1 MSRDNSPGKGM
12 RKRNQSFLETHR
24 RPRKH
29 SHAKHKRRTKINEN
43 TRTAHALQL
52 DEFKR
57 TESREPNERTK
68 KVAINTILSSLS
80 RSSVVS
86 TQD

>member
-24 RPRKH
+24 
-29 SHAKHKRRTKINEN
+29 KHKRRTKINEN

-86 TQD
+86 TQV